1 MSRWYMLLAVALV
14 FNAVANVLMKA
25 GMRTAPQ
32 GDGAAAML
40 RHYLTSWPVL
50 VGLLLFA
57 LNVLAY
63 TQALT
68 RIPLSVAYPLMTS
81 LGFLIV
87 VSASAYFFEEAITW
101 VQGIGFVL
109 IVAGVILVAR

>member
-1 MSRWYMLLAVALV
+1 MAKYYVFLTVALV

-25 GMRTAPQ
+25 GMRNAPAELTPKAQ
-32 GDGAAAML
+32 LM
-40 RHYLTSWPVL
+40 HYATSWPVI
-50 VGLLLFA
+50 VGVCLFG
-57 LNVLAY
+57 LNVIAY

-87 VSASAYFFEEAITW
+87 VAASAYFFKEHISAIQM
-101 VQGIGFVL
+101 VGFAL
-109 IVAGVILVAR
+109 IITGVILVTR